1 MSVADWLRSAGE
13 ETWVRAMGMPF
24 LQDVSADRLPPEVF
38 DSYLRTEHR
47 FVDTAARAL
56 GRAVHLAPTLAARR
70 RLAVGLHDLV
80 TDQIGYFARVAER
93 RGIRLDEEGA
103 EARRKAAPLH
113 DHFLSLANRGD
124 YPSLLAGMLGAEWL
138 YASWCDGVDPGSL
151 SDPDL
156 ADWVG
161 LHRDVAFLDH
171 VRWLREELDQV
182 AGAAD
187 DVECAEL
194 LAAFTGTLRAEI
206 DFHDAPYADDVH

>member
-13 ETWVRAMGMPF
+13 ESWLRAMEMPF
-24 LQDVSADRLPPEVF
+24 VQDVAADRLPPEVF
-38 DSYLRTEHR
+38 DRYLRTEHR

-56 GRAVHLAPTLAARR
+56 GRAVHLAPTLSARR
-70 RLAVGLHDLV
+70 RLAVGLHDLM
-80 TDQIGYFARVAER
+80 TDQIEYFTRVAER
-93 RGIRLDEEGA
+93 RGIRLDAEGA

-113 DHFLSLANRGD
+113 EHFLSLADRGD

-138 YASWCDGVDPGSL
+138 YATWCDGVDPGGL

-156 ADWVG
+156 ADWVS
-161 LHRDVAFLDH
+161 LHRHVAFLGH
-171 VRWLREELDQV
+171 VRWLQDELDQV

-187 DVECAEL
+187 DVECAGL